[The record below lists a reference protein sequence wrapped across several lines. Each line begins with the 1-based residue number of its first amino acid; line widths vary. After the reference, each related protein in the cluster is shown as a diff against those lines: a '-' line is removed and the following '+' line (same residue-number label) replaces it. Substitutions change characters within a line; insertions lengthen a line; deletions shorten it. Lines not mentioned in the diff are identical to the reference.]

1 MSIIFLRYFYQGFII
16 VYKMIWIGLPWRLS
30 GKESACQCR
39 RHRFDPW
46 SWKIPHVAEQLG
58 PCAAT
63 IEPGALEPRLLSRR
77 GHCSEKT
84 SDHRREYPPA
94 CHNWRKASAAMKT
107 QNSHLKK
114 KKIWIAFQTL
124 FMLWN
129 NLLSLLFKNL
139 IEKSQSL

>member
-1 MSIIFLRYFYQGFII
+1 MSIIFLCYFYQGFII

-58 PCAAT
+58 PCATT

-84 SDHRREYPPA
+84 SDHRERIAPCLPQLEKSQCSNEDPEQP
-94 CHNWRKASAAMKT
+94 
-107 QNSHLKK
+107 LKK